1 VVSLSAQR
9 LPARRKERSYD
20 CSAEAARQRRG
31 AAGCCPEPTAV
42 LRPDDW
48 VPASPGLSRSR
59 RRPGSRRKLPAL
71 PRSSHRSRDAE
82 AALFLPPS
90 LALALP
96 SLALALPSLA
106 LALPSLALALPS
118 LALALPSLA
127 LALPSL
133 APALPSPA
141 LALP

>member
-31 AAGCCPEPTAV
+31 AAGCCPEPTAA

-59 RRPGSRRKLPAL
+59 RPLG
-71 PRSSHRSRDAE
+71 SSHRSRDAE
-82 AALFLPPS
+82 AALFLPPL

-118 LALALPSLA
+118 
-127 LALPSL
+127 
-133 APALPSPA
+133 PA